1 MTMKLFTTLGLFL
14 MIPLFTLAQD
24 FTYIN
29 SGTDGE
35 NHHPFYGLYDYSH
48 NMYIFDQVDLG
59 DQEKEIFELSFELSS
74 YAQDYVYHDLTIKMA
89 HTTDNE
95 FKSNS
100 RVDLAN
106 INYSELTTCTSNY
119 DLEIDSD
126 GYVTIPFTTSF
137 NYNGS
142 SNVLIIVENH
152 DGDWTMGFG
161 AAKGEYTSDYKSWY
175 KYSDYNYPTG
185 TGSRQRYSPNI
196 GLGYF
201 SFNPLP
207 IELFSFSGFHTS
219 TNNIELSWTTASEQN
234 NSYFTIWRSINGTE
248 WEAIHDETG
257 AGDSFDNRDYKFT
270 DTRINSLNSAQTI
283 YYKLSQTDYDGNR
296 EVFEPIAIELTN
308 GLRSYIK
315 TVNFQGE
322 TVSRETKGFVI
333 EIWSDGQNIK
343 KYRQK

>member
-1 MTMKLFTTLGLFL
+1 MTMKLIIALGLFFST
-14 MIPLFTLAQD
+14 PFYTLTQD
-24 FTYIN
+24 FSYIN

-48 NMYIFDQVDLG
+48 NMYIFDQSDVG
-59 DQEKEIFELSFELSS
+59 DQGKEIFELTFELSS
-74 YAQDYVYHDLTIKMA
+74 YAQDYIYHDLTIKMA
-89 HTTDNE
+89 HTNDIE

-100 RVDLAN
+100 RVDLTN
-106 INYSELTTCTSNY
+106 INYSELTTCVSNY

-126 GYVTIPFTTSF
+126 GYITIPFTTSF

-142 SNVLIIVENH
+142 SNLLIIVENH

-175 KYSDYNYPTG
+175 KYTDYNYPTG
-185 TGSRQRYSPNI
+185 MGTRQRYSPNI

-207 IELFSFSGFHTS
+207 IELFSFSGFYTN
-219 TNNIELSWTTASEQN
+219 TNNIELTWATASEQN
-234 NSYFTIWRSINGTE
+234 NSYFTIWRSINGIG
-248 WEAIHDETG
+248 WESIHQEVG
-257 AGDSFDNRDYKFT
+257 AGNSYNNRNYKFT
-270 DTRINSLNSAQTI
+270 DTQISSLNNAETI
-283 YYKLSQTDYDGNR
+283 YYKLSQTDYDGNT
-296 EVFEPIAIELTN
+296 EAFEPIAIELRN
-308 GLRSYIK
+308 RLRSYIK

-322 TVSRETKGFVI
+322 TVGNEAKGFVI

-343 KYRQK
+343 RYREK